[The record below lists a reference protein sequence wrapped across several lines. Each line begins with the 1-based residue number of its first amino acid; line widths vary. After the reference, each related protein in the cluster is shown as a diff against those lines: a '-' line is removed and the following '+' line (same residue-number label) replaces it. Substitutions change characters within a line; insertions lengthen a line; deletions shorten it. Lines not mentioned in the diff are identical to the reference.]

1 MWTKNDIPPQTGK
14 TVIVTGA
21 NSGIGYET
29 ALALYEAG
37 AHVVL
42 ACRSLEKAENTLSRL
57 PLQHGKGSLET
68 AVLDLSDLNSVKS
81 FADTFRENH
90 GQLNLLIN
98 NAGVA
103 MPPQSKTNDGYEL
116 QFGVNFLGHFALTG
130 HLYPL
135 IKATPMSRIV
145 TVTSNGYQQAVID
158 FDNLR
163 SEKSYDPMREYRLSK
178 LANLIFSIELNR
190 RIIAN
195 GDHVVSVAAQP
206 GANKTDLMRYLS
218 SDEINMPE
226 YKD

>member
-1 MWTKNDIPPQTGK
+1 M
-14 TVIVTGA
+14 
-21 NSGIGYET
+21 
-29 ALALYEAG
+29 
-37 AHVVL
+37 
-42 ACRSLEKAENTLSRL
+42 
-57 PLQHGKGSLET
+57 
-68 AVLDLSDLNSVKS
+68 
-81 FADTFRENH
+81 
-90 GQLNLLIN
+90 
-98 NAGVA
+98 
-103 MPPQSKTNDGYEL
+103 
-116 QFGVNFLGHFALTG
+116 GHFALTG